1 MSVVETLYR
10 LQQRD
15 LRLDALRRRKR
26 DIEAAVI
33 EPASVL
39 NTRAAAAATARQV
52 ETLQGNLRDAELERQ
67 SLNTKITSEERRLYG
82 GKVSNVKE
90 MTSIESEIQS
100 LRRRLS
106 ALDDRML
113 ETMMALEAA
122 QTDQRAAAEKLI
134 ALEQRWA
141 THLAGL
147 QQQQRAVEAELG
159 EVEIAVTGLRAG
171 LPSDALADYDDLRR
185 KKGGRAVAAIHRG
198 RCEGCQVALP
208 IANIDRA
215 RLGEI
220 THCNNCG
227 RILAAGV

>member
-39 NTRAAAAATARQV
+39 TSRATAAATRQV
-52 ETLQGNLRDAELERQ
+52 ETLQGSLRDADLERQ

-106 ALDDRML
+106 TLDDRML
-113 ETMMALEAA
+113 ETMMALETA
-122 QTDQRAAAEKLI
+122 QAEQRTATDKLTAI
-134 ALEQRWA
+134 ERRWA

-147 QQQQRAVEAELG
+147 QEQQRAVEVELG
-159 EVEIAVTGLRAG
+159 EVETAIADLRAT
-171 LPSDALADYDDLRR
+171 LPSDALADYDELRR
-185 KKGGRAVAAIHRG
+185 KKGGRAVAAINRG

-208 IANIDRA
+208 VANIDRA

-220 THCNNCG
+220 ARCNNCG
-227 RILAAGV
+227 RILVAGV

>member
-39 NTRAAAAATARQV
+39 NSRATAASTLRQV
-52 ETLQGNLRDAELERQ
+52 EALQSNLRDADFERQ
-67 SLNTKITSEERRLYG
+67 SLNTKIASEEQRLYG

-106 ALDDRML
+106 TLDDRMIETMIAL
-113 ETMMALEAA
+113 ETAQAEQRSAA
-122 QTDQRAAAEKLI
+122 DKLAAI
-134 ALEQRWA
+134 EQRWA

-147 QQQQRAVEAELG
+147 QQQQRAVEVELG
-159 EVEIAVTGLRAG
+159 EVETAIADLRAT
-171 LPSDALADYDDLRR
+171 LPSDVLADYDDLRR
-185 KKGGRAVAAIHRG
+185 KKGGRAVAAINRG

-220 THCNNCG
+220 ALCNNCG
-227 RILAAGV
+227 RILVAGV